1 MMKKQAIRRFL
12 SYLVDIMVVS
22 IIMKIINHYVVSAN
36 ELAII
41 NDKFNKINEMVLE
54 KTINFS
60 EYINSFANITHDITV
75 VYMLSTMINLLIIFI
90 YFVLIPYKTKGI
102 TLGQVLFDLKTVSLE
117 DEELTI
123 RQLIKRSLILHA
135 VIFDILVLIT
145 VYILPVKSYFIVVS
159 FLGIIQFLLVII
171 SGFMILYRKDRRGLH
186 DLIANTNVVYEKDGG
201 IE

>member
-102 TLGQVLFDLKTVSLE
+102 TLGQVLFD
-117 DEELTI
+117 
-123 RQLIKRSLILHA
+123 
-135 VIFDILVLIT
+135 
-145 VYILPVKSYFIVVS
+145 
-159 FLGIIQFLLVII
+159 
-171 SGFMILYRKDRRGLH
+171 
-186 DLIANTNVVYEKDGG
+186 
-201 IE
+201 

>member
-1 MMKKQAIRRFL
+1 MKKQAIRRFL